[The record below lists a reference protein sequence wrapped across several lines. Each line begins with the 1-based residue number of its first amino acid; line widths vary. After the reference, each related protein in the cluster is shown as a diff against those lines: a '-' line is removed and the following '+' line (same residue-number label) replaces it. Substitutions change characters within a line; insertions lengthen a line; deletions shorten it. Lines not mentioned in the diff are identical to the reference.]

1 MIDNMQISTYECPVV
16 EVIELSTKD
25 GVMQF
30 GSPTDPGTGG
40 GEGIG
45 GGTDL

>member
-1 MIDNMQISTYECPVV
+1 MKKMTEYIAPNC
-16 EVIELSTKD
+16 EVIDVKTESIICESP
-25 GVMQF
+25 
-30 GSPTDPGTGG
+30 GSGG

>member
-1 MIDNMQISTYECPVV
+1 MTDYFAPECK
-16 EVIELSTKD
+16 VIELSTRD

-30 GSPTDPGTGG
+30 GSPGSGG

>member
-1 MIDNMQISTYECPVV
+1 MIEKTQSSTYECPVV

-25 GVMQF
+25 GVMQL
-30 GSPTDPGTGG
+30 GSPGSGG

>member
-1 MIDNMQISTYECPVV
+1 MIENMQISTYECPVV

-25 GVMQF
+25 GVLQQV
-30 GSPTDPGTGG
+30 SPGTGG